1 MATETEKFIIRNIAQ
16 ADLINSI
23 LERIDLPEIIQKF
36 RTSDEF
42 KARDYMTVKEFSNYL
57 NCSEAYARN
66 LIQYG

>member
-36 RTSDEF
+36 RTNDEF
-42 KARDYMTVKEFSNYL
+42 KARDYMSKRVF
-57 NCSEAYARN
+57 
-66 LIQYG
+66 